1 MRCTMADMLTDLL
14 IYIAIGI
21 MTFAIGAILGY
32 QLLIMYYTKRFM
44 VIAQEC
50 FDAESVI
57 PIIDELARE
66 T

>member
-1 MRCTMADMLTDLL
+1 MADLFTDLL

-21 MTFAIGAILGY
+21 MTFAIGAIIGY
-32 QLLIMYYTKRFM
+32 QLLVMYYSRRFM
-44 VIAQEC
+44 VIAEQC
-50 FDAESVI
+50 YDADSVI